1 MLKFSLQFC
10 CEREGAQSVSCEP
23 QISRQRGCYRAIMVE
38 RLIVYAGLPHVLV
51 IKVRSLPVTKRSRS
65 RLAPVIS
72 ISASTRR

>member
-38 RLIVYAGLPHVLV
+38 RLIVYAGLPPGKQTQTLQGNT
-51 IKVRSLPVTKRSRS
+51 SSNF
-65 RLAPVIS
+65 LA
-72 ISASTRR
+72 